1 MRTQNLNEEK
11 KHRQIKKSKLK
22 IILKKRW
29 FFNRNLP
36 GRKDESDNANDNN
49 DEDND
54 NENNNNVTKAPNSF
68 TEFQFLIEYE
78 KLRSEKEY
86 WMF

>member
-1 MRTQNLNEEK
+1 M
-11 KHRQIKKSKLK
+11 
-22 IILKKRW
+22 
-29 FFNRNLP
+29 
-36 GRKDESDNANDNN
+36 DESDNTNDND

-78 KLRSEKEY
+78 KLKLEKEY
-86 WMF
+86 WKF

>member
-1 MRTQNLNEEK
+1 MKKKAPSDKEIKIKINLEK
-11 KHRQIKKSKLK
+11 TSI
-22 IILKKRW
+22 
-29 FFNRNLP
+29 FNRNLP
-36 GRKDESDNANDNN
+36 GRKDESDNTNDND

-78 KLRSEKEY
+78 KLKLEKEY
-86 WMF
+86 WKF